1 MPRRSIGQFSIPTLI
16 AACRA
21 DPGPFHPLLGDTVV
35 MALRHEVSHLIPG
48 DLIHDYIIGGL
59 LGGAVLGI
67 HAGRSEAGSARFL
80 VVAGGVVAL
89 TGSLG
94 CVLAGLGSKMSA
106 MRSDVEAELD

>member
-1 MPRRSIGQFSIPTLI
+1 MPRRSTGQFSIPTLI

-67 HAGRSEAGSARFL
+67 HAEAGRER
-80 VVAGGVVAL
+80 GVRAF
-89 TGSLG
+89 SLSPG
-94 CVLAGLGSKMSA
+94 ASQ
-106 MRSDVEAELD
+106 R